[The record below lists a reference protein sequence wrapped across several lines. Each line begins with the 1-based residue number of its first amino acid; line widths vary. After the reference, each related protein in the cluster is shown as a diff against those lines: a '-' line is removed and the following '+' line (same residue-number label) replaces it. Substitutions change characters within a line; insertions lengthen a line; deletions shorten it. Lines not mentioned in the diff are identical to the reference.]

1 MLTLQN
7 NTTVEAVNLQENG
20 LGAEGGIYFL
30 HMLKSNNYI
39 ADVVR
44 VFIQAYF
51 SSWTNTCLYV
61 KTLRVC

>member
-1 MLTLQN
+1 MALLTLQS

-30 HMLKSNNYI
+30 HMLKCNNYI

-44 VFIQAYF
+44 ALI
-51 SSWTNTCLYV
+51 
-61 KTLRVC
+61 